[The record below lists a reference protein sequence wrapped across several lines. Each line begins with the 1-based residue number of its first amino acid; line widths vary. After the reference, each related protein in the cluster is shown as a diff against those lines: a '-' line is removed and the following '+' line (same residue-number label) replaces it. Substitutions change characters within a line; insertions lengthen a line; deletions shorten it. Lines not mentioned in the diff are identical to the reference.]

1 MQALLSEDPN
11 VIAGSL
17 KTAINKDLN
26 SDAKKEAKAGVRYY
40 NHENDILNNRIFYID
55 DEGNFKEDRFAS
67 NIRIPHGFFPEI
79 VDQKTQYLLSNPV
92 EYETEDEGLKNYLAE
107 YYDSEF
113 QGV

>member
-1 MQALLSEDPN
+1 MAILERRQKMQALLSEDPN

-67 NIRIPHGFFPEI
+67 IFVFPMAFFLKSWTRRHNIF
-79 VDQKTQYLLSNPV
+79 YLIQLNTTRRTTKELFS
-92 EYETEDEGLKNYLAE
+92 
-107 YYDSEF
+107 
-113 QGV
+113 